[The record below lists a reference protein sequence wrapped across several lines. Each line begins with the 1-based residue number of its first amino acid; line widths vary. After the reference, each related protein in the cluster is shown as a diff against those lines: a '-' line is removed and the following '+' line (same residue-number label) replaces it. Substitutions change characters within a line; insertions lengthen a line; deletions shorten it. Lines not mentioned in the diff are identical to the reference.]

1 MTSGYKEREL
11 LRRDLRT
18 WADYFA
24 NPSVKRT
31 GTGRPPLAF
40 ISFST
45 RKVET
50 TGFQPVSFS
59 FIVLTA
65 HGVRRWSFWAKAVLP
80 APAAYLER

>member
-1 MTSGYKEREL
+1 MHLLAPGLETTTAASQETPGTWRIFMTSGYIEREL

-31 GTGRPPLAF
+31 GTGKPSLAF
-40 ISFST
+40 I
-45 RKVET
+45 
-50 TGFQPVSFS
+50 
-59 FIVLTA
+59 
-65 HGVRRWSFWAKAVLP
+65 SFWAKAVLP